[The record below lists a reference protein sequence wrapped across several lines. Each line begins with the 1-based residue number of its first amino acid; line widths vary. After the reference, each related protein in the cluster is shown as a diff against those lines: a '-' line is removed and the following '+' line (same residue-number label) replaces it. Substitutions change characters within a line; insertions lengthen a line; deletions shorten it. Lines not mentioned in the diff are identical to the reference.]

1 MFPTGLIEQNSLVK
15 HNVILGLGVIS
26 AAFIAYNIYKRFHQR
41 DDSNWNWKPVG
52 TVSALNIHPIKSC
65 HRIEVKEANCGKLGL
80 YNEEFC
86 DRSFMVVNSHNIF
99 LHARKYPEMVLIKIS
114 MEQNQVKLTSP
125 ILDPITFTIPSSSE
139 TAETRIVKVWGQ
151 KVSALDCGD
160 EVAKWLSQQILNQDS
175 GARLVYY
182 PYSHS
187 PRSVSTKPTLPF
199 LKETDGSIF
208 SDLTPYHLLSMESV
222 EELNSRLDPRDTV
235 LPLNF
240 RPNIIVTGCTPYAE
254 DDWRYIRIGK
264 EATFRFLKHCTRCVM
279 TTVDPLTGIKNP
291 ECEPERTLKTYRMDE
306 NEGSPIFGIDMGL
319 EVEGKICVGDVVY
332 LRH

>member
-1 MFPTGLIEQNSLVK
+1 
-15 HNVILGLGVIS
+15 
-26 AAFIAYNIYKRFHQR
+26 
-41 DDSNWNWKPVG
+41 
-52 TVSALNIHPIKSC
+52 
-65 HRIEVKEANCGKLGL
+65 
-80 YNEEFC
+80 
-86 DRSFMVVNSHNIF
+86 MVVNSHNIF

-139 TAETRIVKVWGQ
+139 TAETRIVKLVDFENLWLTLIDCFQIFQFYNVLCRVWGQ

-332 LRH
+332 LRQ